1 MAFGVDHLEALAE
14 CVDLINSGRRISE
27 TRAGGARAGGVG
39 RGGRESSNGDRHE
52 QLASLD
58 DVIAFGRRHRVENL
72 GAARRSDVRRL
83 RELRARL
90 DAIAVAC
97 EGGELAAAI
106 RGVNEVLAETGAV
119 PQIVSHDGR
128 PPHIH
133 VTRASAPL
141 ADRIAAHSAMSLA
154 ELVVAGAGGRV
165 RTCASPLCDA
175 IFVDLSRNQTRRF
188 CDSRTCGNRVH
199 VAAYRSRRSMASA

>member
-1 MAFGVDHLEALAE
+1 MPFGVDHLEALAE
-14 CVDLINSGRRISE
+14 CVDLINSGRRVSG
-27 TRAGGARAGGVG
+27 TASGAGRASSDDGAGERLAG
-39 RGGRESSNGDRHE
+39 
-52 QLASLD
+52 LD

-72 GAARRSDVRRL
+72 GAARASDVLRL

-90 DAIAVAC
+90 DVVAVAC
-97 EGGELAAAI
+97 EAGDTAAAI
-106 RGVNEVLAETGAV
+106 RGVNAVLAETGAV

-133 VTRASAPL
+133 VTRAGAPL

-154 ELVVAGAGGRV
+154 ELIVAGAGGRV
-165 RTCASPLCDA
+165 RTCASPRCDA
-175 IFVDLSRNQTRRF
+175 VFVDLSRNQSRRF

-199 VAAYRSRRSMASA
+199 VAAYRSRHSSAPS